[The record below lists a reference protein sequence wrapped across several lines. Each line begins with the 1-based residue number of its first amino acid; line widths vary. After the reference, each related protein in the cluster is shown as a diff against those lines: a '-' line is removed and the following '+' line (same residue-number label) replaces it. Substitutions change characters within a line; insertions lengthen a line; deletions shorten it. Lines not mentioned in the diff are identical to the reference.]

1 MIALTKHKKIMRTS
15 NSGSDASNPRKSRTS
30 SAASLAQV
38 KQIFRGKREHVLWR
52 QGLQISSF
60 ISQNLK
66 PRTSKNT
73 CRCSAYSTQPQTH
86 ILLLHHHL
94 RPTSCSSIHVSPA
107 ECTRHTIY
115 KHMPKK
121 KHIFYQD
128 MYSHICIPLFR
139 SIMVYLQPS
148 FFLSFLSTDIGLTVG
163 TPKTYA
169 QRCWPSQLPPADHLR
184 GFDGPETRKTWKS
197 DKEQYSQTVLEETLH
212 PEPKKE
218 TLQ

>member
-115 KHMPKK
+115 KHMQKQ

-148 FFLSFLSTDIGLTVG
+148 FLSLFFINWYWPNSWHTKNICTKMLT
-163 TPKTYA
+163 
-169 QRCWPSQLPPADHLR
+169 
-184 GFDGPETRKTWKS
+184 KS
-197 DKEQYSQTVLEETLH
+197 VASCGSSSWLWWAWNQKNME
-212 PEPKKE
+212 KW
-218 TLQ
+218 